1 MCITFVSISY
11 YTHLIF
17 TCTLIFSL
25 LLLHIYTPTHIYIL
39 LYVLSL
45 LLLLP
50 TTPTLP
56 PILTPTPVAYSLRL
70 LSITHFTTTGRFSC
84 ELSIADELVLTEMIF
99 DGLFNNMSIIQITAL
114 MSAFVH
120 KVSYLILNCV

>member
-1 MCITFVSISY
+1 MY
-11 YTHLIF
+11 LI
-17 TCTLIFSL
+17 L
-25 LLLHIYTPTHIYIL
+25 YIL
-39 LYVLSL
+39 LHTYSTLPLSIS
-45 LLLLP
+45 P
-50 TTPTLP
+50 FTTPL
-56 PILTPTPVAYSLRL
+56 
-70 LSITHFTTTGRFSC
+70 FTGRFSC